1 VKKILFDPLGM
12 TDTTYLPS
20 PALQPRIAPTE
31 MQPDGTILRG
41 VVHDPT
47 ARYMGGV
54 AGHAG
59 VFSTADDLAKFCQ
72 MILDDGAGLF
82 SPATIRKFTS
92 PATAP
97 GQPILRGLGW
107 DIQSPYSGVRGDLF
121 PVGTFGHTGFTGTSI
136 WLDPESQTYVVLLTN
151 SVHPHQ
157 RKAITPLRGKVATIA
172 AASVSYDDGNP
183 LSAHDTKTGLD
194 VLEQDNFKALQGKKL
209 GLITNQTG
217 IDRQGKRN
225 VDVMK
230 AAGVNVVALFAPEH
244 GIAGIEDREN
254 LGDAV
259 DTATGI
265 KVFSLY
271 GKTRRPTPEMLSGLD
286 ALVFDIQDV
295 GVRFYTYESTL
306 LYAMEEAAKAKLPF
320 YVLDRP
326 NPLTGARVEG
336 PMLDAD
342 KLSFTGAFPLPL
354 RHGMT
359 VGELA
364 GLMNAAKGL
373 NADLHVIQMTG
384 WHRADWFDATG
395 LPWINPS
402 PNIRSLNA
410 ALLYPGV
417 GMLEHS
423 TNYSVGR
430 GTDAPFEQ
438 IGADW
443 IHGPELARHLS
454 NLRIAGV
461 RFYPVQFKP
470 DSSNFSGKTVSGVR
484 FVITDRGVFS
494 ASRLGLGLASSLEA
508 LYPKKIVWSVNS
520 DLIGNATVMRAL
532 AARSDASVAAREKL
546 QEFLELRQKFLLY
559 N

>member
-1 VKKILFDPLGM
+1 M
-12 TDTTYLPS
+12 
-20 PALQPRIAPTE
+20 
-31 MQPDGTILRG
+31 
-41 VVHDPT
+41 
-47 ARYMGGV
+47 
-54 AGHAG
+54 
-59 VFSTADDLAKFCQ
+59 
-72 MILDDGAGLF
+72 
-82 SPATIRKFTS
+82 
-92 PATAP
+92 
-97 GQPILRGLGW
+97 
-107 DIQSPYSGVRGDLF
+107 
-121 PVGTFGHTGFTGTSI
+121 
-136 WLDPESQTYVVLLTN
+136 
-151 SVHPHQ
+151 
-157 RKAITPLRGKVATIA
+157 RGKIATIA
-172 AASVSYDDGNP
+172 AASVSYDDGITLNA
-183 LSAHDTKTGLD
+183 LDTKTGLD
-194 VLEQDNFKALQGKKL
+194 VLEQDNFKTFQGKKI

-217 IDRQGKRN
+217 VDRQGKRN

-230 AAGVNVVALFAPEH
+230 AAGINVAALFAPEH
-244 GIAGIEDREN
+244 GIAGVEDREN

-265 KVFSLY
+265 QVFSLY
-271 GKTRRPTPEMLSGLD
+271 GKTRRPTPEMLRGLD

-326 NPLTGARVEG
+326 NPLTGSRVEG
-336 PMLDAD
+336 PMLDPD

-359 VGELA
+359 PGELA
-364 GLMNAAKGL
+364 GLMNSVKGL

-402 PNIRSLNA
+402 PNLRSLNA

-417 GMLEHS
+417 AMLEHS

-443 IHGPELARHLS
+443 IRGPELARHLS
-454 NLRIAGV
+454 NLRIPGV

-494 ASRLGLGLASSLEA
+494 ASRLGLALASSLEA

-520 DLIGNATVMRAL
+520 DLIGNAAVIRAL
-532 AARSDASVAAREKL
+532 AARSDASMAARDKL
-546 QEFLELRQKFLLY
+546 QEFLELRQKYLLY